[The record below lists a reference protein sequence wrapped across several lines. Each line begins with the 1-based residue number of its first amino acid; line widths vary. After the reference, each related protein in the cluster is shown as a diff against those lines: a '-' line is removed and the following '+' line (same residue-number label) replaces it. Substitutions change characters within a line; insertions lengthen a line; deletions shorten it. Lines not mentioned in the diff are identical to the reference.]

1 MKARGSFPKWVL
13 MRIFGLV
20 GWSGSGKTTLIRK
33 LIPELIGMGFRVS
46 TMKHTHHNFDID
58 KPGKDSYEHRVAGA
72 SQVLITGSKRWALL
86 NENRDQP
93 EPKIEDLLARM
104 DDVDLVLIEGFK
116 SHPHAKLEVFR
127 PSVGK
132 ELIGSTDTSIVAIAT
147 DEDVS
152 EVHLPVLDLNDVAGV
167 AQFIVDFCDLQRS
180 EINGAA

>member
-1 MKARGSFPKWVL
+1 

-58 KPGKDSYEHRVAGA
+58 KPGKDSHEHRVAGA

-116 SHPHAKLEVFR
+116 SHSHAKLEVFR

-132 ELIGSTDTSIVAIAT
+132 KLIGATDTTIVGVAT
-147 DEDVS
+147 DEDVGDLD
-152 EVHLPVLDLNDVAGV
+152 VPVLDLNDVTRV
-167 AQFIVDFCDLQRS
+167 AQFIVEFCELGRR

>member
-1 MKARGSFPKWVL
+1 MK
-13 MRIFGLV
+13 IFGLI

-33 LIPELIGMGFRVS
+33 LIPQLISEGYRVS

-58 KPGKDSYEHRVAGA
+58 KPGKDSHEHRVAGA

-93 EPKIEDLLARM
+93 EPMIEQLLERM

-116 SHPHAKLEVFR
+116 TYSHAKLEVFR

-132 ELIGSTDTSIVAIAT
+132 EMIALNDTSVVAIAT
-147 DEDVS
+147 DEDVTDVS
-152 EVHLPVLDLNDVAGV
+152 VPILDLNDVSAI
-167 AQFIVDFCDLQRS
+167 ARFIIGYCELS
-180 EINGAA
+180 TGENHGAA